1 MSSKAYQGVWEN
13 GLRYSHGDARF
24 AGQTRDRL
32 QDNGWKVVKTFTK
45 FPNCERCNAGHHAI
59 AIQKTKYDE
68 GIIIRT
74 TYGVLPIDNSVNYT
88 GGMVATIS
96 ERIKPSLVVP
106 KKENYIG
113 KMLNQAFYEMGWEE
127 EADV

>member
-1 MSSKAYQGVWEN
+1 MSSKAYQGEWEN
-13 GLRYSHGDARF
+13 GFRVSHGAVRF

-32 QDNGWKVVKTFTK
+32 QDNGWRIL
-45 FPNCERCNAGHHAI
+45 PNG
-59 AIQKTKYDE
+59 KKKYDE

-74 TYGVLPIDNSVNYT
+74 TYGTLPIDNSVAFT
-88 GGMVATIS
+88 GGMVATVS
-96 ERIKPSLVVP
+96 ERIKPSSVVP
-106 KKENYIG
+106 KKENYID